1 MYLSIFSLHGDGSR
15 PFFLSLSQPHTA
27 VAATT
32 TSSASVAVDT
42 AGTFPIIVTVLV
54 PAMLPSRNIGA
65 SDVTEVKTVESVIG
79 AVMVTKVVMFAGIVI
94 VAVPFMR

>member
-1 MYLSIFSLHGDGSR
+1 MYLSIFTLHDDSRR

-42 AGTFPIIVTVLV
+42 AGTSPIIVTVLV
-54 PAMLPSRNIGA
+54 PTMLPLRNIGA
-65 SDVTEVKTVESVIG
+65 SDMIEVKTVENVIG

-94 VAVPFMR
+94 VAVPFMG